1 MDDIQV
7 DDVEIEM
14 KLDYKKM
21 NFYLNDMPLRILTRI
36 FNIEVSNQGIYQLFI
51 LMYNMRDRPLTSF

>member
-21 NFYLNDMPLRILTRI
+21 NSYLNDMPLRILTRI